1 MLPIAVL
8 PVAGLLLRLGQPDLL
23 NIKWIADAGGAVFT
37 NLPLIFAIGVA
48 VGFAKENH
56 GAAALAGA
64 IGYLILTAVLKSIND
79 KLDMG
84 VLAGILCGI
93 VAGNLYNR
101 FKDIKM
107 PEYLAFFGGKR
118 FVPIITGLVCV
129 VLGLLCG
136 YIWPVVQ
143 TGIDWVGHALIGAG
157 GLGLFIYGLLNRVLL
172 VTGLHHILNSLVWF
186 VFGSYTGADGK
197 AVTGDLHRFF
207 AGDPTAGTFM
217 TGFFPVMMFGLPA
230 ACLAMYHAARPENR
244 KVVGGLL
251 MSMALT
257 AFLTGV
263 TEPVEFT
270 FMFLAP
276 ILYVI
281 HAILTGISM
290 ALMTF
295 LGVRLGFTFSAGAF
309 DYIISYRL
317 GTNGWMLI
325 PVGLVYFLI
334 YYFLF
339 SFAIRKFNLA
349 TPGRADASLEPA
361 AEAASVPGGI
371 PDIGGAQA
379 PLAGAV
385 GYVRALGGNR
395 NLKLVDAC
403 TTRLR
408 LEVVDDSLVNEAAL
422 RTLGARGIV
431 RPSRNALQVVI
442 GPQAEIVA
450 GEIREAMAKGEYA
463 AIGPAVQTPVVES
476 PAVSAPA
483 VSAENPSISERPAQ
497 SSAEDTAVAQ
507 RPVHAFGELILLA
520 PVSGVIYPLERV
532 PDPVFSQKL
541 AGDGIS
547 IDPTD
552 NVLRAPCPGEIVQ
565 QHAAG
570 HAVTLKAAGEVEV
583 LMHVGIDTV
592 TLKGQGFTSRVKVG
606 DKVETGAPLI
616 EFDLDYVATNAK
628 SLLTEVIISNGER
641 VSRTVYGSGRATVG
655 KTPVLTLTLNGGA
668 AVGREE
674 AGPTVMSEAIILPN
688 PNGLHA
694 RPAAVLSSTAKTFKS
709 DIRLQLGDRFAN
721 ARSVTSLMALE
732 TARGDKVLLV
742 AKGPDAREA
751 VDRLTPM
758 IAEGLGDEGCV
769 PVAAPA
775 TMTMAPIAAPAPRKD
790 ADPNLIT
797 GVAASS
803 GLAVGDVYQVRHVE
817 IQVKEEGGTPDHE
830 RRLLDDAVD
839 KAAGQLEALRA
850 QLHGHKEQ
858 AKAAIF
864 AAHSELLEDPDLIE
878 IATSAIAKGK
888 SAAFAWKSAVKSH
901 AERLAGLRNQL
912 LAQRANDL
920 RDVGERVLEILIGI
934 KREAPS
940 YPANAVI
947 IAEDLTPSD
956 TAVMERGKVM
966 GFATVRGGATSH
978 VAILARSLGIPAL
991 AGIEARALELPN
1003 GTPVILDGSKGTLR
1017 LNPSPEEMKQLREA
1031 QIRHEQQRK
1040 EDLAHALEPATTT
1053 DGHNIEVAGNIGGLK
1068 DAGEVAQLGGDAV
1081 GLLRS
1086 EFLFMERSAPPS
1098 EDEQF
1103 EEYKAIALALGAD
1116 RPLIIRTLDVGGD
1129 KPLAYLPIPKEDNPF
1144 LGERGI
1150 RVGLDRPEILRTQLR
1165 ALLRASPFGKLKIM
1179 FPMIAT
1185 IAELRDAKAIL
1196 AEEAGSLGI
1205 PPMPC
1210 GIMVE
1215 IPAVAIMAE
1224 VFAKEADFFSIGTND
1239 LTQYALAMDRGHPKL
1254 APKVDAL
1261 NPALL
1266 RLIALTV
1273 EGARKHKR
1281 FTGVCGGIAGDAQA
1295 VPILVG
1301 LGVDELS
1308 VSLPSIPM
1316 IKAQVRRLS
1325 YTDCQE
1331 LAQRALNCR
1340 TGDEVRSLLPQV

>member
-1 MLPIAVL
+1 M
-8 PVAGLLLRLGQPDLL
+8 
-23 NIKWIADAGGAVFT
+23 
-37 NLPLIFAIGVA
+37 
-48 VGFAKENH
+48 
-56 GAAALAGA
+56 
-64 IGYLILTAVLKSIND
+64 
-79 KLDMG
+79 
-84 VLAGILCGI
+84 
-93 VAGNLYNR
+93 
-101 FKDIKM
+101 
-107 PEYLAFFGGKR
+107 
-118 FVPIITGLVCV
+118 
-129 VLGLLCG
+129 
-136 YIWPVVQ
+136 
-143 TGIDWVGHALIGAG
+143 
-157 GLGLFIYGLLNRVLL
+157 
-172 VTGLHHILNSLVWF
+172 HHILNSLVWF
-186 VFGSYTGADGK
+186 VFGSYPGPDGK

-207 AGDPTAGTFM
+207 AGDPTAGSFM

-230 ACLAMYHAARPENR
+230 ACLAMYYAARPENR

-281 HAILTGISM
+281 HGILTGISM

-349 TPGRADASLEPA
+349 TPGRAEASLEPA
-361 AEAASVPGGI
+361 AEGVPVTGGTA
-371 PDIGGAQA
+371 DTGGAQA

-408 LEVVDDSLVNEAAL
+408 LEVVDDSLVNEPAL

-431 RPSRNALQVVI
+431 RPGRNALQVVI

-450 GEIREAMAKGEYA
+450 GEIREAMASGEYA
-463 AIGPAVQTPVVES
+463 AIGPAVQTP
-476 PAVSAPA
+476 AVSGK
-483 VSAENPSISERPAQ
+483 NPSGSISERPAQ

-520 PVSGVIYPLERV
+520 PVSGVLCPLERV

-552 NVLRAPCPGEIVQ
+552 NILRAPCPGEIVQ

-570 HAVTLKAAGEVEV
+570 HAVTLKAAGDVEV

-641 VSRTVYGSGRATVG
+641 VSGTVYGSGTATVG
-655 KTPVLTLTLNGGA
+655 ETPVLTLTLNGA
-668 AVGREE
+668 AAATKEE
-674 AGPTVMSEAIILPN
+674 AGPTVTSEAIILPN

-709 DIRLQLGDRFAN
+709 DIRLQLGDRSAN

-732 TARGDKVLLV
+732 TARGDKVVLV

-751 VDRLTPM
+751 VNRLTPM

-769 PVAAPA
+769 PVSAPA
-775 TMTMAPIAAPAPRKD
+775 TMTEAPIAAPAPRKD

-803 GLAVGDVYQVRHVE
+803 GLAVGEVYQVRHVE
-817 IQVKEEGGTPDHE
+817 IQVKEEGGTPDQE
-830 RRLLDDAVD
+830 RRLLDGAIDR
-839 KAAGQLEALRA
+839 AAGQLEALRA

-888 SAAFAWKSAVKSH
+888 SAAFAWKNAVKSH

-920 RDVGERVLEILIGI
+920 RDVGERVLEVLTGV

-940 YPANAVI
+940 YPANAVL

-956 TAVMERGKVM
+956 TAAMERGKVM

-1017 LNPSPEEMKQLREA
+1017 LNPSPEEMKKLREA
-1031 QIRHEQQRK
+1031 QVRHEQQRK

-1053 DGHNIEVAGNIGGLK
+1053 DGRNIEVAGNIGGLK
-1068 DAGEVAQLGGDAV
+1068 DAGEVAQLGGDGV

-1086 EFLFMERSAPPS
+1086 EFLFMERSAAPS

-1165 ALLRASPFGKLKIM
+1165 ALLRASQFGKLRIM

-1185 IAELRDAKAIL
+1185 MAELLDAKAIL
-1196 AEEAGSLGI
+1196 AEEASSLGI

-1224 VFAKEADFFSIGTND
+1224 VFAEEADFFSIGTND
-1239 LTQYALAMDRGHPKL
+1239 LTQYTLAMDRGHPKL

-1261 NPALL
+1261 NPGLL

-1308 VSLPSIPM
+1308 VSLPSIPT
-1316 IKAQVRRLS
+1316 IKAQIRRLS
-1325 YTDCQE
+1325 HAECRD

-1340 TGDEVRSLLPQV
+1340 TGDEVRALLPDTES

>member
-1 MLPIAVL
+1 
-8 PVAGLLLRLGQPDLL
+8 
-23 NIKWIADAGGAVFT
+23 
-37 NLPLIFAIGVA
+37 
-48 VGFAKENH
+48 
-56 GAAALAGA
+56 
-64 IGYLILTAVLKSIND
+64 
-79 KLDMG
+79 
-84 VLAGILCGI
+84 
-93 VAGNLYNR
+93 
-101 FKDIKM
+101 
-107 PEYLAFFGGKR
+107 
-118 FVPIITGLVCV
+118 
-129 VLGLLCG
+129 
-136 YIWPVVQ
+136 
-143 TGIDWVGHALIGAG
+143 
-157 GLGLFIYGLLNRVLL
+157 
-172 VTGLHHILNSLVWF
+172 
-186 VFGSYTGADGK
+186 
-197 AVTGDLHRFF
+197 
-207 AGDPTAGTFM
+207 
-217 TGFFPVMMFGLPA
+217 
-230 ACLAMYHAARPENR
+230 
-244 KVVGGLL
+244 
-251 MSMALT
+251 
-257 AFLTGV
+257 
-263 TEPVEFT
+263 
-270 FMFLAP
+270 
-276 ILYVI
+276 
-281 HAILTGISM
+281 
-290 ALMTF
+290 
-295 LGVRLGFTFSAGAF
+295 
-309 DYIISYRL
+309 
-317 GTNGWMLI
+317 MLI
-325 PVGLVYFLI
+325 PM
-334 YYFLF
+334 
-339 SFAIRKFNLA
+339 SDN
-349 TPGRADASLEPA
+349 
-361 AEAASVPGGI
+361 
-371 PDIGGAQA
+371 
-379 PLAGAV
+379 
-385 GYVRALGGNR
+385 
-395 NLKLVDAC
+395 
-403 TTRLR
+403 
-408 LEVVDDSLVNEAAL
+408 
-422 RTLGARGIV
+422 
-431 RPSRNALQVVI
+431 
-442 GPQAEIVA
+442 
-450 GEIREAMAKGEYA
+450 
-463 AIGPAVQTPVVES
+463 
-476 PAVSAPA
+476 
-483 VSAENPSISERPAQ
+483 
-497 SSAEDTAVAQ
+497 
-507 RPVHAFGELILLA
+507 ELILLA
-520 PVSGVIYPLERV
+520 PVSGVLYPLERV

-552 NVLRAPCPGEIVQ
+552 NILRAPCPGEIVQ

-570 HAVTLKAAGEVEV
+570 HAVTLKAAGDVEV

-592 TLKGQGFTSRVKVG
+592 TLKGKGFTSRVKVG

-641 VSRTVYGSGRATVG
+641 VSGTVYGSGTATVG
-655 KTPVLTLTLNGGA
+655 ETPVLTLTLNGA
-668 AVGREE
+668 AAATKEE
-674 AGPTVMSEAIILPN
+674 AGPTVTSEAIVLPN

-709 DIRLQLGDRFAN
+709 DIRLQLGDRSAN

-732 TARGDKVLLV
+732 TARGDKVVLV

-751 VDRLTPM
+751 VNRLTPM

-769 PVAAPA
+769 PVSAPA
-775 TMTMAPIAAPAPRKD
+775 TMTEAPIGAPAPRKD

-803 GLAVGDVYQVRHVE
+803 GLAVGEVYQVRHVE
-817 IQVKEEGGTPDHE
+817 IQVKEEGGTPDQE
-830 RRLLDDAVD
+830 RRLLDGAIDR
-839 KAAGQLEALRA
+839 AAGQLEALRA

-888 SAAFAWKSAVKSH
+888 SAAFAWKNAVKSH

-920 RDVGERVLEILIGI
+920 RDVGERVLEVLTGV

-940 YPANAVI
+940 YPANAVL

-956 TAVMERGKVM
+956 TAAMERGKVM

-1017 LNPSPEEMKQLREA
+1017 LNPSPEEMKKLREA
-1031 QIRHEQQRK
+1031 QVRHEQQRK

-1053 DGHNIEVAGNIGGLK
+1053 DGRNIEVAGNIGGLK
-1068 DAGEVAQLGGDAV
+1068 DAGEVAQLGGDGV

-1165 ALLRASPFGKLKIM
+1165 ALLRASQFGKLRIM

-1185 IAELRDAKAIL
+1185 MAELLDAKAIL
-1196 AEEAGSLGI
+1196 AEEASSLGI

-1210 GIMVE
+1210 GIMAE

-1224 VFAKEADFFSIGTND
+1224 VFAEEADFFSIGTND
-1239 LTQYALAMDRGHPKL
+1239 LTQYTLAMDRGHPKL

-1261 NPALL
+1261 NPGVL

-1301 LGVDELS
+1301 LGVEELS
-1308 VSLPSIPM
+1308 VSLPSIPT
-1316 IKAQVRRLS
+1316 IKAQIRRLS
-1325 YTDCQE
+1325 HAECRD

-1340 TGDEVRSLLPQV
+1340 TGDEVRALLPEVKP